1 MCQSYIKDKNHTN
14 LMTRSKTSLGIVAI
28 TTIVLM
34 FATTL
39 GSAITSADAQRDRFD
54 ERTVIN
60 QQSRGGGTG
69 EVDQRGLL
77 NVGVGNLQ
85 VEANVAVPVDANVCG
100 VISAGVS
107 CR

>member
-1 MCQSYIKDKNHTN
+1 
-14 LMTRSKTSLGIVAI
+14 MTIGKKTYGVMAI

-34 FATTL
+34 FATTI
-39 GSAITSADAQRDRFD
+39 GSAINTADAQRDRHV
-54 ERTVIN
+54 EGSVIN

-69 EVDQRGLL
+69 DVDQRGLV

-100 VISAGVS
+100 VISSGVS